1 MISFSML
8 QMGFLISLDESYLGG
23 PLELGAQTTVEVVK
37 MSYYLTTY
45 ILRILEIHMRSTGGE
60 FNIQAMTSS
69 YLHKVTGMTVIIICE
84 ECVVFAPFN
93 VEEMNM

>member
-45 ILRILEIHMRSTGGE
+45 IHRILEIHMST
-60 FNIQAMTSS
+60 
-69 YLHKVTGMTVIIICE
+69 